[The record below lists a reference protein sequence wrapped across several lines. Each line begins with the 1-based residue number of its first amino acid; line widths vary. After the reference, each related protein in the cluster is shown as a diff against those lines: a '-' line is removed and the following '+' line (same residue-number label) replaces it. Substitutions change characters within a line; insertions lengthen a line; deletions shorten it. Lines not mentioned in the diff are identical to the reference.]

1 MIKKHSVNLS
11 IGIYQRTISVR
22 LKILFTYI
30 INFVENLFEYSSFF
44 EYQQTESSISLLS
57 GVRIDNLRLIL
68 LLDLFLFS
76 SILFLSLIL
85 SRFKLF
91 VFISIRLF
99 ESASLEESG
108 KAEGMINIY
117 SHFYNILVLYRS
129 KGFQDSEFFNL
140 TNIGF

>member
-1 MIKKHSVNLS
+1 MIKRHSVNLS

-30 INFVENLFEYSSFF
+30 FNFVENIFEYSSFF

-117 SHFYNILVLYRS
+117 SHFYNILVLYRPE
-129 KGFQDSEFFNL
+129 GFQDSEFFNL
-140 TNIGF
+140 TNIGL